1 MIIFCKSTELLPIEE
16 LNNSIQNSIVEYF
29 NNGKN
34 KVAAVARKLNV
45 ERNALRN
52 YLENAKTDKVT
63 SKTSRNS
70 ISIKMKEKIEDSFF
84 NEFQKTKADIFRKY
98 ELQRQEMVCKF
109 YLISLLT
116 ITFLCLC
123 LFS

>member
-116 ITFLCLC
+116 STFV
-123 LFS
+123 FMFI